1 MSLLLGKT
9 HWNVYRKRNVSLIR
23 FCTVLGKCVH
33 VYTYADICMFVL
45 YIIIQMQRGR
55 KKIIS
60 NSWWIWAKH
69 IWKYDVGSG
78 ICFCGSMLKRRQRL
92 FWAIHAPV
100 HRVPSCFL
108 SSCCDVLLLKDS
120 LFFHLSLHIS
130 QRWHISPEIF
140 ICLLLSDELI
150 VLEGL
155 SGEPGRVGG
164 QLWLTVGSGTLVA
177 QVLGSTHWGELCWRP
192 PFDTKTWPHLSCVFI
207 WLLYSALQIPPSG
220 NSLRS
225 EWM

>member
-23 FCTVLGKCVH
+23 FCIVLGKCVH

-120 LFFHLSLHIS
+120 LFFSSQSPYFPEVAHFSRNLHMPVVEWWADRLGGSFWGAGQGGRATVTHCGVRDTGGTGTREYSLG
-130 QRWHISPEIF
+130 WA
-140 ICLLLSDELI
+140 
-150 VLEGL
+150 VLETTIWHQDL
-155 SGEPGRVGG
+155 APPLLCFYLASVF
-164 QLWLTVGSGTLVA
+164 
-177 QVLGSTHWGELCWRP
+177 STA
-192 PFDTKTWPHLSCVFI
+192 DTT
-207 WLLYSALQIPPSG
+207 
-220 NSLRS
+220 
-225 EWM
+225 

>member
-1 MSLLLGKT
+1 MNLSKAYMKV
-9 HWNVYRKRNVSLIR
+9 WCRKRNLLLWLHAKEK
-23 FCTVLGKCVH
+23 TEAVLGDTC
-33 VYTYADICMFVL
+33 T
-45 YIIIQMQRGR
+45 
-55 KKIIS
+55 
-60 NSWWIWAKH
+60 
-69 IWKYDVGSG
+69 GSP
-78 ICFCGSMLKRRQRL
+78 CSFML
-92 FWAIHAPV
+92 F
-100 HRVPSCFL
+100 
-108 SSCCDVLLLKDS
+108 VLLLWCTFIEG
-120 LFFHLSLHIS
+120 LTFFHLSLHIS

>member
-23 FCTVLGKCVH
+23 FCIVLGKCVR

-120 LFFHLSLHIS
+120 LFFIS
-130 QRWHISPEIF
+130 VSIF
-140 ICLLLSDELI
+140 PRGGTFLQKSSYACCWVMSW
-150 VLEGL
+150 
-155 SGEPGRVGG
+155 SSWRVF
-164 QLWLTVGSGTLVA
+164 
-177 QVLGSTHWGELCWRP
+177 LGSRAGWEGNCDSLWGQGHWWHR
-192 PFDTKTWPHLSCVFI
+192 
-207 WLLYSALQIPPSG
+207 Y
-220 NSLRS
+220 
-225 EWM
+225 